1 MADWTDLYRGIVLP
15 QNCDHYGH
23 MNVRYYAS
31 FFDDAGWHILN
42 LAKIRLQELRDRH
55 IGTVVAT
62 LTIDFIHEI
71 TVGSPLIIRGG
82 LVKLG
87 GKSFTHELR
96 LYNADD
102 ETHCATQT
110 SVEVCFDTEARKAM
124 TLPDDLRDRL
134 QAILVTQPE
143 G

>member
-1 MADWTDLYRGIVLP
+1 MADWTDLYRSLVLP
-15 QNCDHYGH
+15 QHCDHYGH

-42 LAKIRLQELRDRH
+42 LAKIGLQDLRERK

-82 LVKLG
+82 LVRLG
-87 GKSFTHELR
+87 TKSFTHELR

-102 ETHCATQT
+102 ETHCATQK
-110 SVEVCFDTEARKAM
+110 SVEVCFDTAERKAIA
-124 TLPDDLRDRL
+124 LPGDLRDRL
-134 QAILVTQPE
+134 ETILVK
-143 G
+143 